1 MEPSNTTTTFTHKNK
16 ALLYV
21 AFLLFLAGLFLASAE
36 FALRKMG
43 MKPWQ
48 MREVN
53 IQVEP
58 GGRFFTKHPSLGYTH
73 IPGQF
78 KVTLG
83 SDYSFQASHLPNTLR
98 ITRPLASYG
107 GSSQKPEIW
116 VFGCSF
122 TYGWSLNDEQT
133 YPWLLQERLP
143 EYEIINF
150 GVNGY
155 GTTHSL
161 IQLRQ
166 ALESTRPPKVVVLA
180 YADFHDE
187 RNTFVRMWRKLV
199 APMNKLGP
207 LAQPYARLGPDGS
220 LRYSL
225 AEVEYTG
232 FPLMSHSALVHFLE
246 GMWNRVEHKLHR
258 SHQVSEALVM
268 EMASLARKHD
278 VKFVL
283 ASIAPDRRM
292 LEFTKQNGIPGVDIS
307 VDISASEY
315 NNLPHDSHPSAIAN
329 IKYADKLEPFLKNEC
344 LGTGTANCTTSILP
358 PAH

>member
-1 MEPSNTTTTFTHKNK
+1 MEPSNKTATFPQRNK
-16 ALLYV
+16 AFLYATYLLI
-21 AFLLFLAGLFLASAE
+21 LAGVFLASAE
-36 FALRKMG
+36 FALRQMG
-43 MKPWQ
+43 VKPWQ

-53 IQVEP
+53 IQVDP

-73 IPGQF
+73 IPGQY
-78 KVTLG
+78 KVTLD
-83 SDYSFQASHLPNTLR
+83 SDYSFQVSHLPNTLR
-98 ITRPLASYG
+98 ITHPLASYD
-107 GSSQKPEIW
+107 GSNQKPEIW

-155 GTTHSL
+155 GTMHSL

-166 ALESTRPPKVVVLA
+166 ALESTKPPKVVVLA

-187 RNTFVRMWRKLV
+187 RNTFIRMWRKMV

-207 LAQPYARLGPDGS
+207 LAQPYARLGSDGN

-225 AEVEYTG
+225 AEVEYTA
-232 FPLMSHSALVHFLE
+232 FPLMGHSALVHFLE
-246 GMWNRVEHKLHR
+246 GLWNRAEHKLHR
-258 SHQVSEALVM
+258 SHKVSEALVM
-268 EMASLARKHD
+268 EMASLARKHN

-307 VDISASEY
+307 VDISIGEY

-329 IKYADKLEPFLKNEC
+329 KKYADKLESFLKSEC
-344 LGTGTANCTTSILP
+344 LGTGTANCMMSTRS